1 MADDHHQIDQAAR
14 WLRSQTVPP
23 RLAVPA
29 LKERFGLSAVEA
41 CEAIAAARG
50 LPVRRASDAS

>member
-1 MADDHHQIDQAAR
+1 MAEDQHQIDRAAR
-14 WLRSQTVPP
+14 WLRSQSVPP

-29 LKERFGLSAVEA
+29 LRERFGLSALEA

-50 LPVRRASDAS
+50 LPVRRASDAA

>member
-1 MADDHHQIDQAAR
+1 MSEDQHQITEAAR

-29 LKERFGLSAVEA
+29 LKERFGLSAVQA

-50 LPVRRASDAS
+50 LPVRRASDAA

>member
-1 MADDHHQIDQAAR
+1 MIDPPHMISEAAR

-29 LKERFGLSAVEA
+29 RRERFGLTPLEA
-41 CEAIAAARG
+41 CQAIAAARG
-50 LPVRRASDAS
+50 LSVRRASDAS

>member
-1 MADDHHQIDQAAR
+1 MADDHHLIDQAAR

-50 LPVRRASDAS
+50 RPVRRASDAA

>member
-1 MADDHHQIDQAAR
+1 MTAPSHIVDEAAR
-14 WLRSQTVPP
+14 WLRSQPVPP

-29 LKERFGLSAVEA
+29 LRERFGLSAVEA

-50 LPVRRASDAS
+50 LTVRRAEDAK

>member
-1 MADDHHQIDQAAR
+1 MADDHHLIDQAAR
-14 WLRSQTVPP
+14 WLRLQTVPP

-29 LKERFGLSAVEA
+29 LKELFGLSPLEA
-41 CEAIAAARG
+41 CQAIAAARG